1 MITKDKESI
10 IQARKAAA
18 ELLIGVLNQQI
29 DFKEAVKAF
38 PQNDEDETLKCAFH
52 ILLYYDADDEYRA
65 ANPDYASEQNEYIE
79 YISDL
84 LSRGDDIPAN
94 IILEYK
100 KYYETA
106 PTIYKKGI
114 MHIIKSLFRFIS

>member
-10 IQARKAAA
+10 IQARETAA

-29 DFKEAVKAF
+29 DFKDAVKAF
-38 PQNDEDETLKCAFH
+38 PQNDEDETLECAFH

-65 ANPDYASEQNEYIE
+65 VNPDYASEQTEYIE

-106 PTIYKKGI
+106 PTIYKNGI
-114 MHIIKSLFRFIS
+114 MNVIKSLFRFIS